1 LSEQYGTF
9 FPSRSSEPALYPY
22 PEPYPDPEF
31 VRSGTEKPGKR
42 ENVIYV
48 CENKD
53 EKEKNRHSFLP
64 VVYIPFF

>member
-1 LSEQYGTF
+1 
-9 FPSRSSEPALYPY
+9 LYPY
-22 PEPYPDPEF
+22 PEPFTDPEF

-42 ENVIYV
+42 ENLFYI

-64 VVYIPFF
+64 VVDIPFFLNRSRGISFETREV